1 MAVLNYYDIFYGV
14 LIFIIFIITLYMLNV
29 FNTINDNPEQKLIN
43 DRIKL
48 YKDII
53 LNQKFDYT
61 SIKDLNKMLVYIM
74 LYNNVT
80 YNPVSDLEKYKFSKF
95 ENLMTKETSLLT
107 SDSSMEEIYNLYYK
121 LAVEKLKTEINTL
134 MHPSVDPSKLPSL
147 DIRLTVMGE
156 MLQDKLT
163 YPELL
168 VLCNLIKSNKID
180 EIIKTNLTYVE
191 YTALN
196 SLFPDLKIVY
206 DKLNGNVENKKNSI
220 K

>member
-80 YNPVSDLEKYKFSKF
+80 YNPVSDLEKYKFSNF

>member
-61 SIKDLNKMLVYIM
+61 NIKDLNKMLVYIM

-80 YNPVSDLEKYKFSKF
+80 YNPVSDLEKYKFSNF